1 MHSFKSVS
9 VDLWWHKRY
18 FKYLA
23 QNWTSNNEHDIYLFW
38 TTEHLGWVLKF
49 WLRYI
54 HPANKLCP
62 FETSTLYSPSCFPHT
77 FGIWLS
83 TWIYWLSKVTLNT
96 YYMPETTQ
104 DASRK
109 VNLPN
114 GSMVQFLFFFP
125 QLQMSKLTLQSVR
138 VFFKFVWWQSRW
150 SSHPIIEQSIYQG
163 A

>member
-54 HPANKLCP
+54 HPANQLCP

-114 GSMVQFLFFFP
+114 GSMVQFLFFFFSP
-125 QLQMSKLTLQSVR
+125 SCRWANWHSR
-138 VFFKFVWWQSRW
+138 VWGF
-150 SSHPIIEQSIYQG
+150 SSNLFDDKVDGLLIPL
-163 A
+163 